1 MSCRAVAGSALLIAL
16 GALVLTGCT
25 ASEPE
30 SAETPAAV
38 SPSPESTVE
47 PPDES
52 AEPVDAGSIDGAEGE
67 PVFYDDVL
75 VGYVVTYGDI
85 ISAIERRFGVV
96 RLASLNGIAP
106 ETIAPGDRL
115 ALRRGVKVPDSAG
128 CIERSKLGWL
138 YGDGVEGHRVFW
150 TGPELVDRGAS
161 DTADGTVARDGD
173 GRIVSYTVA
182 DGDGAYAIGDRFC
195 LEPQS
200 FMEYSGLEWPLAAGD
215 VLMLA
220 VDPSDL
226 FVAEG

>member
-1 MSCRAVAGSALLIAL
+1 MSYRALAGSALIIAL
-16 GALVLTGCT
+16 GAVVLTGCT
-25 ASEPE
+25 DSEPE
-30 SAETPAAV
+30 SVEAPAV
-38 SPSPESTVE
+38 VRPSPESTAA
-47 PPDES
+47 PLDES

-106 ETIAPGDRL
+106 ETIEPGDRL
-115 ALRRGVKVPDSAG
+115 ALRRGAKVPDIAG

-150 TGPELVDRGAS
+150 IGPELVDRGPS
-161 DTADGTVARDGD
+161 DTADGTVARDDD

-182 DGDGAYAIGDRFC
+182 DGDGEYAIGDRFC

-200 FMEYSGLEWPLAAGD
+200 FMEYSGLERPIAPGD